1 MLFLIFYEINI
12 HTTIAYCKHGHS
24 RANKQN
30 KRNHSHKIKLI
41 ILIIHELEHTDM
53 HVIPSLQSLVR
64 TYKNRGWFLQANVI
78 E

>member
-1 MLFLIFYEINI
+1 MLFLVFYKTNI
-12 HTTIAYCKHGHS
+12 HTTIAYCKRGHS

-30 KRNHSHKIKLI
+30 KRNHSHKIKFI
-41 ILIIHELEHTDM
+41 ILIIHEHTDM
-53 HVIPSLQSLVR
+53 QVIPSLQSLVR